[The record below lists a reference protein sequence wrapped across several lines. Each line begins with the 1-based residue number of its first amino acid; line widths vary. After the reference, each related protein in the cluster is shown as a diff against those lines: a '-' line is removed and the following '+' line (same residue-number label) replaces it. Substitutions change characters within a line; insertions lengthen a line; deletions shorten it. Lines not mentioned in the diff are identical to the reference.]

1 MSDIRANQLVG
12 KTIKLNKQ
20 AQFYR
25 VNDVNTLGDK
35 AKPVSNMLPVGY
47 QMKIDAFLTKG
58 PAYTNFYGIKYAAR
72 KDDYLTFFGKDGE
85 YYAIKTQAILLG
97 KQQRKEAGIKTIKEE
112 EKEAQAA
119 EQTTLDKVFDGFG
132 KFANFAKYL
141 TIGIAA
147 VWATG
152 YIIKQTK
159 K

>member
-1 MSDIRANQLVG
+1 MADIRVNQLVG
-12 KTIKLNKQ
+12 KSIKLKKQ
-20 AQFYR
+20 VPFYR
-25 VNDVNTLGDK
+25 VSDVNTLGDK

-47 QMKIDAFLTKG
+47 QMKIDAYLTKG
-58 PAYTNFYGIKYAAR
+58 PAYTNMYGIKYAAR
-72 KDDYLTFFGKDGE
+72 KDDYLTFFGKDGQ
-85 YYAIKTQAILLG
+85 YYAIKAQTISLG
-97 KQQRKEAGIKTIKEE
+97 KQGLKEAGIKTIKEE
-112 EKEAQAA
+112 QKEAQAA
-119 EQTTLDKVFDGFG
+119 EQTTLDKVFAGFG

>member
-1 MSDIRANQLVG
+1 MPVIRVNQLQG
-12 KTIKLNKQ
+12 KTLTLKKPLR
-20 AQFYR
+20 FYR
-25 VNDVNTLGDK
+25 VFDINNIGDK

-47 QMKIDAFLTKG
+47 QLLVDTYLTKG
-58 PAYTNFYGIKYAAR
+58 PAYTSSYGIKYAAR
-72 KDDYLTFFGKDGE
+72 KDDYLTFFGKNKE
-85 YYAIKTQAILLG
+85 YYAVKVQDISVGPKGLEQAGVKTKEQEQKEQEQA
-97 KQQRKEAGIKTIKEE
+97 EKTP
-112 EKEAQAA
+112 
-119 EQTTLDKVFDGFG
+119 LDKLFNGFG